1 MSIQHGSGPPDCP
14 AIGQPHQ
21 DAGHPPRGT
30 GHPPWGAG
38 RAPWDVG
45 QPQPALA
52 AVAGAI
58 RGRVLDVGCG
68 TGEHTLMAAARG
80 LDATGI
86 DLSEVAL
93 RSARE
98 KARERGLAVRF
109 RRHDALRLAGL
120 REVFDT
126 VLDSLVLHAFD
137 AADQA
142 AYLGGVRTVLRPG
155 GRLFVLGYSDR
166 QPAGQPVPHGLSR
179 PAVESCFTGGWDL
192 ESLQPATCS
201 SNLYADGVAGWLAT
215 VARI

>member
-1 MSIQHGSGPPDCP
+1 MSKQHGSGRLDHP

-21 DAGHPPRGT
+21 DAGHPPCGT
-30 GHPPWGAG
+30 GQPPWGAG

-58 RGRVLDVGCG
+58 RGRVL
-68 TGEHTLMAAARG
+68 
-80 LDATGI
+80 
-86 DLSEVAL
+86 
-93 RSARE
+93 
-98 KARERGLAVRF
+98 
-109 RRHDALRLAGL
+109 
-120 REVFDT
+120 
-126 VLDSLVLHAFD
+126 
-137 AADQA
+137 DQA

-215 VARI
+215 VTRI